1 MKKILL
7 LISVFALGVFY
18 LTAQT
23 PTDQDCLGA
32 IPVCQYTY
40 YQSNSYSGEGNYPSE
55 ISTSGC
61 PASCMSDGEK
71 NDVWYVFTVQTSG
84 NLLFN
89 ITPNNSS
96 DDYDWAVY
104 DLTNANCSDIYSN
117 SSLQVSC
124 NWSATSGVTGANGGS
139 SLNCADAS
147 DPNDNAVIPVTAGE
161 TYVLNVSN
169 YSSTQYGYT
178 LDFTPSSASIFDNVP
193 PVFQSVNQPIPCG
206 ATSITFNFSENVMC
220 SSASTA
226 DFQLNGPGGPY
237 TITSLSSVGCT
248 TGASMDNTFTIGVN
262 PPIMASGLY
271 EICLTN
277 NAGSVEDACGNLA
290 APACFSFT
298 VQNIAT
304 STSVVDANC
313 GPNGSATVSASGG
326 SGSYTYTWST
336 TPPQSTPTATGLA
349 AGTYYVTVSDGSCFA
364 VDTVNINDI
373 GGPTIAL
380 SAVDDHC
387 GQGIGSVTVVA
398 SGGTGGPYTYSW
410 NTTPPASTATVNNL
424 TAGSYSVTVDDGSAC
439 PGVGTITVNDV
450 SGPVLSLVSTTPET
464 YGMTNGEGV
473 VSTTGGTAPV
483 TIVWN
488 TVPPTNGNTA
498 SNLSSGTYTV
508 IATDAYGCA
517 DTLTVYIGLNSTT
530 YLTVSTTAAHCGN
543 SDGTATVVVNAP
555 VGNYTVEWNTVPPQ
569 TTETITNLP
578 PGTYTV
584 TVTDSL
590 GTYVM
595 NAVVNNIPGPSASFM
610 ASPNPATIG
619 NGAITFLDM
628 SIGATSWY
636 WDFGDG
642 FTSTDQFPTHTFDA
656 IGEYTVWL
664 YVEDNHGC
672 RDSTSLLVIINDI
685 FTFYIPNAF
694 SPNGDGRNDVFSP
707 YGISVDL
714 EYYSMKIYDR
724 WGKIVFQTTQVN
736 MPWDGNIEGRSKKEK
751 LIDTYSYVIEIK
763 DYTGIKHEYRGKV
776 TLIY

>member
-1 MKKILL
+1 MKKIFI
-7 LISVFALGVFY
+7 LIAILAFGSQFLM
-18 LTAQT
+18 AQT

-40 YQSNSYSGEGNYPSE
+40 YQSNSYSGEGNYPYE

-61 PASCMSDGEK
+61 PQSCMLDGEK

-84 NLLFN
+84 NLSFN

-117 SSLQVSC
+117 TSLQVSC
-124 NWSATSGVTGANGGS
+124 NWSADPGTTGANGGS

-206 ATSITFNFSENVMC
+206 ATDITFNFSENVMC
-220 SSASTA
+220 SSVSTG
-226 DFQLNGPGGPY
+226 DFELIGPGGPY
-237 TITSLSSVGCT
+237 TINSVS
-248 TGASMDNTFTIGVN
+248 GAACIAGAAMENTFTVGVS
-262 PPIMASGLY
+262 PPIIASGVY
-271 EICLTN
+271 EICLTS

-298 VQNIAT
+298 VQNIT
-304 STSVVDANC
+304 TTMTWVDANC

-336 TPPQSTPTATGLA
+336 TPTQTTPTATGLS

-364 VDTVNINDI
+364 VDTVDINDI
-373 GGPTIAL
+373 GGPTI
-380 SAVDDHC
+380 SITSVDDHC
-387 GQGIGSVTVVA
+387 GQGIGSVTVTA
-398 SGGTGGPYTYSW
+398 SGGLGPPYTYTW
-410 NTTPPASTATVNNL
+410 NTTPPATTATVNNL
-424 TAGSYSVTVDDGSAC
+424 TAGTYSVTVDDGSGC
-439 PGVGTITVNDV
+439 PGVGNVTVNDIA
-450 SGPVLSLVSTTPET
+450 GPVLSLVSSTPET
-464 YGMTNGEGV
+464 YGMTDGEAT

-483 TIVWN
+483 TVVWN

-498 SNLSSGTYTV
+498 TGLSTGTYTV

-517 DTLTVYIGLNSTT
+517 DTLEVYIGLNSTT
-530 YLTVSTTAAHCGN
+530 YLTISSTAAHCGN
-543 SDGTATVVVNAP
+543 ADGTATVVVNAP
-555 VGNYTVEWNTVPPQ
+555 VGAYTVEWNTVPPQ
-569 TTETITNLP
+569 YTETITNLT

-590 GTYVM
+590 GTYIM
-595 NAVVNNIPGPSASFM
+595 NVVVNNIPGPNAAFM
-610 ASPNPATIG
+610 ASPNPSTIG
-619 NGAITFLDM
+619 SGAITFLDM
-628 SIGATSWY
+628 SIGADMWY

-642 FTSTDQFPTHTFDA
+642 TNSTNQFPTHSYDQ

-664 YVEDNHGC
+664 YVEDNFGC
-672 RDSTSLLVIINDI
+672 RDSVSILVIVNDI

-694 SPNGDGRNDVFSP
+694 SPNGDGRNDYFMP
-707 YGISVDL
+707 YGISVDVDF
-714 EYYSMKIYDR
+714 YSMKIYDR
-724 WGKIVFQTTQVN
+724 WGKVVYQTSQLN
-736 MPWDGNIEGRSKKEK
+736 KPWDGNIDGKKQKEK
-751 LIDTYSYVIEIK
+751 LIDTYSYVIIIK